1 MHYLSKLSIMPMFSD
16 YDNSNSE
23 HTWVMAFDGYD
34 PQDEGHR
41 EALFALGNGYF
52 VTRAAAIEATA
63 DDIHYPGTYRAG
75 LYNRLVSQIQGE
87 TVENESLVNL
97 PNWLALTF
105 RIDDGDWF
113 SIDQV
118 EILSYRQSLHLRYGV
133 LRREIQFRDREGR
146 QTRLHEQRFVS
157 MAQPHLGGLHL
168 ELMAEN
174 WSGNLEIRSAID
186 GQVINNNVKR
196 YEPYSKQH
204 LEPIAI
210 GTVEPGGIWLTTRTS
225 QSRVEV
231 ALAARTQVFVDGC
244 AVNSTRTIDRDI
256 AQIGER
262 VQVQVTSGAVI
273 AIEKIATLYTSR
285 DPAIACCIEASQQV
299 ALTAPSFTD
308 LLNASKH
315 SWERLWMRCDLE
327 FESLEYL
334 RIARL
339 HIFHILQTFSPHTA
353 DLDAGLPARGWHGE
367 GYRGHIFWDE
377 VFVLP
382 FLIYRFPT
390 IAKAILLYRYRR
402 LNAARNLAE
411 QSGYRGAMF
420 PWRSASTGGE
430 ETPHFQM
437 NLLSGHWLPD
447 HTELQRHISAIIAH
461 TVWQY
466 YIITNDL
473 TFLCDYGA
481 ELVLEVA
488 RFWISFATYNPEY
501 DRYEILGVIGPDEY
515 HTAYPNATA
524 PGINN
529 NSYTNLMAVW
539 TLCRAQEVLDLLPA
553 SRRKELCH
561 WLNLSQEEINHWDT
575 VSRKM
580 RVVFYENGSLSQYE
594 GFDCLQELDWQ
605 QFDHERINWVLE
617 AKGDD
622 INRYQVAKQADLAML
637 FFIFSE
643 AEIEALLQ
651 RLGYKVDQNQ
661 MQQTLAYHLQR
672 TSHESSLSRFVYAGA
687 LSQLDCEK
695 SWQLFTQSLIT
706 DVSGASSDEVKTGIH
721 LGAMA
726 GTLYV
731 LQHHYL
737 GLLFCKGRI
746 HLNPSFPSAI
756 HRLRVSFQLQFNDFQ
771 IEKIGDRLNVSA
783 ASTNQSSISIVYQG
797 EAVALQPGMSQSF
810 ALK

>member
-1 MHYLSKLSIMPMFSD
+1 MPMFSD
-16 YDNSNSE
+16 YDSADSE

-41 EALFALGNGYF
+41 EGLFAVGNGYF

-63 DDIHYPGTYRAG
+63 DEIHYPGTYRAG
-75 LYNRLVSQIQGE
+75 LYNRLVSQVNGE

-105 RIDDGDWF
+105 RIDGGDWF

-118 EILSYRQSLHLRYGV
+118 EILSYQQSLHLRSGV
-133 LRREIQFRDREGR
+133 LRREIQFRDRDGR
-146 QTRLHEQRFVS
+146 QTKLHEHRFVS
-157 MAQPHLGGLHL
+157 MAQPHLAGLHL
-168 ELMAEN
+168 ELIAEN
-174 WSGNLEIRSAID
+174 WSGELEIRSAID
-186 GQVINNNVKR
+186 GRVINNNVKR
-196 YEPYSKQH
+196 YEPYNKQH
-204 LEPIAI
+204 LEPIAT
-210 GTVEPGGIWLTTRTS
+210 GTLEPAGIWLNTRTS
-225 QSRVEV
+225 QSRVELG
-231 ALAARTQVFVDGC
+231 LAARTQVLVDGA
-244 AVNSTRTIDRDI
+244 AVESTRTIEQEK
-256 AQIGER
+256 AQIGECIR
-262 VQVQVTSGAVI
+262 VHVNRGAVI
-273 AIEKIATLYTSR
+273 AIEKIAALYTSR
-285 DPAIACCIEASQQV
+285 DPAIACCIEASQEV
-299 ALTAPSFTD
+299 VLTAPSFTD

-315 SWERLWMRCDLE
+315 AWERLWMRCDLE
-327 FESLEYL
+327 FEPVEYL

-382 FLIYRFPT
+382 FLIYRFPA
-390 IAKAILLYRYRR
+390 IAREILLYRYRR
-402 LNAARNLAE
+402 LNAARALAH
-411 QSGYRGAMF
+411 QQGYRGAMY

-430 ETPHFQM
+430 ETPRFQF
-437 NLLSGHWLPD
+437 NLLSGHWTPD
-447 HTELQRHISAIIAH
+447 HTQLQRHISAIVAH
-461 TVWQY
+461 TVWEY
-466 YIITNDL
+466 YIITNDIM
-473 TFLCDYGA
+473 FLCDYGA
-481 ELVLEVA
+481 ELLIEVA
-488 RFWISFATYNPEY
+488 RFWVSFATYHPEFE
-501 DRYEILGVIGPDEY
+501 RYEILGVMGPDEY
-515 HTAYPNATA
+515 HTGYPNATTS
-524 PGINN
+524 GINN

-553 SRRKELCH
+553 SRRRELYH
-561 WLNLSQEEINHWDT
+561 WLKLSQEEIDYWDT

-580 RVVFYENGSLSQYE
+580 RVVFDENGSLSQYE
-594 GFDCLQELDWQ
+594 GFDRLQELDWQ

-622 INRYQVAKQADLAML
+622 VNRYQVAKQADLAML
-637 FFIFSE
+637 FFLFSK

-651 RLGYKVDQNQ
+651 RLGYTFDLNQ

-687 LSQLDCEK
+687 LSQLELEK

-706 DVSGASSDEVKTGIH
+706 DVSGASSDEVKSGIH

-737 GLLFCKGRI
+737 GLKVNRGRI
-746 HLNPSFPSAI
+746 YLNPSFPTSI
-756 HRLRVSFQLQFNDFQ
+756 NHLRVSLQLQSNDFQ
-771 IEKIGDRLNVSA
+771 IEKIGDRLNVAA
-783 ASTNQSSISIVYQG
+783 ASTNQSSVSIIYHG
-797 EAVALQPGMSQSF
+797 EMVDLQPGISLSF
-810 ALK
+810 ALNNV